1 MAHCWKI
8 LGIKATGDEKA
19 IRRAYAKKLKVT
31 RPDEDPAGYQALRAA
46 FDEALVN
53 AAYQRE
59 FAEQAAANRA
69 ASLLANEADVAHS
82 STASDDENTL
92 QSLEFEPLFAN
103 ESASL
108 TDCEQ
113 STTDFNLSETTA
125 AETEPDS
132 APEEISFVYQE
143 AKQPYDTEH
152 EEADYAEESEA
163 PELYLVDT
171 LLMEIDEVFET
182 EGEIGILHNWA
193 NWQTRIESLPF
204 DESPIFSRALL
215 QRFFAYPV
223 ENNYLIQLWAN
234 YFQWH
239 KDYMIADQLSA
250 EAFNLLQEKTER
262 AEREVAWAP
271 IPNYLKS
278 ISPILIKTGS
288 NKQTDSFYYAMLTRI
303 GNRFNVVLSVIYA
316 FLAWVYLVYQRT
328 ALSHLGM
335 ERQVPNSN
343 NIFYV
348 ARILRYAWRGL
359 LLFSF
364 IHIMFGQEY
373 YRGDIAA
380 PLVIF
385 LLLTGILFI
394 VLNLLL
400 LLYKFEF
407 CGKILYTGQERYEFF
422 RMFVLPAVGC
432 ILSVDYQWCGIA
444 IICLS
449 FIPAYLERDNIRY
462 FWSVALST
470 VGLIYLQIEIRYLI
484 LVIVY
489 WINLNSYFTI
499 FKPQSYAN
507 IKDILSYPFLK
518 QNINSDLL
526 CYPFM
531 LVLALLLWFVFL
543 PSLAA
548 EHIAKVKT
556 FGGLIEFGVLSFIIT
571 LFLELNYLPNA
582 IYYFYPICLV
592 IYLIHGGI
600 MKFVMKQLKVS
611 NLNT

>member
-1 MAHCWKI
+1 M
-8 LGIKATGDEKA
+8 
-19 IRRAYAKKLKVT
+19 
-31 RPDEDPAGYQALRAA
+31 RAA

-82 STASDDENTL
+82 STASDDENAL
-92 QSLEFEPLFAN
+92 QSLEFESLFAN

-143 AKQPYDTEH
+143 AKQSYDTED
-152 EEADYAEESEA
+152 EEADYAEASEA

-271 IPNYLKS
+271 IPSYLKS
-278 ISPILIKTGS
+278 ISPNLIKTGS
-288 NKQTDSFYYAMLTRI
+288 NNKQTDSFTM
-303 GNRFNVVLSVIYA
+303 
-316 FLAWVYLVYQRT
+316 
-328 ALSHLGM
+328 
-335 ERQVPNSN
+335 P
-343 NIFYV
+343 
-348 ARILRYAWRGL
+348 
-359 LLFSF
+359 
-364 IHIMFGQEY
+364 
-373 YRGDIAA
+373 
-380 PLVIF
+380 
-385 LLLTGILFI
+385 
-394 VLNLLL
+394 
-400 LLYKFEF
+400 
-407 CGKILYTGQERYEFF
+407 C
-422 RMFVLPAVGC
+422 
-432 ILSVDYQWCGIA
+432 
-444 IICLS
+444 
-449 FIPAYLERDNIRY
+449 
-462 FWSVALST
+462 
-470 VGLIYLQIEIRYLI
+470 
-484 LVIVY
+484 
-489 WINLNSYFTI
+489 
-499 FKPQSYAN
+499 
-507 IKDILSYPFLK
+507 
-518 QNINSDLL
+518 
-526 CYPFM
+526 
-531 LVLALLLWFVFL
+531 
-543 PSLAA
+543 
-548 EHIAKVKT
+548 
-556 FGGLIEFGVLSFIIT
+556 
-571 LFLELNYLPNA
+571 
-582 IYYFYPICLV
+582 
-592 IYLIHGGI
+592 
-600 MKFVMKQLKVS
+600 
-611 NLNT
+611 